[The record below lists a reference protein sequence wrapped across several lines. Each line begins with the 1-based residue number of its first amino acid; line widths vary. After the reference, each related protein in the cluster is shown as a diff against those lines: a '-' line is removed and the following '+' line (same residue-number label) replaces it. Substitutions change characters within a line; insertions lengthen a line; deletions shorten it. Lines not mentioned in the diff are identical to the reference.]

1 MVGRDNKEKNK
12 MNPILW
18 FLFAIVIPVIIVI
31 TLAVIIMGVA
41 GFNVIDWAKEKGNTI
56 PVISDWITTEEE
68 KTVQENNERVQA
80 VNEEKD
86 EEITMLNE
94 TISDLEATID
104 QLEQEILKLEENET
118 TATATTGAENPE
130 ENQEDE
136 ALKMITKSYE
146 EMDSEQAALILE
158 SLDTDTAL
166 NIVRGLSNEV
176 RGDIMQA
183 MEPESAAQFTELLL
197 ENEQ

>member
-1 MVGRDNKEKNK
+1 MVEKEKKK

-18 FLFAIVIPVIIVI
+18 FLFAIVIPVIIVL

-41 GFNVIDWAKEKGNTI
+41 GFNVIDWAKEKGNAI
-56 PVISDWITTEEE
+56 PVISDWVTTEEE
-68 KTVQENNERVQA
+68 KTVQENDERVQA
-80 VNEEKD
+80 IIKEKD

-94 TISDLEATID
+94 NISDLEATIN
-104 QLEQEILKLEENET
+104 QLEQEILKLEENEST
-118 TATATTGAENPE
+118 SETVTATENLE

-136 ALKMITKSYE
+136 SVKMVTKSYE

-166 NIVRGLSNEV
+166 TIIRELSNEV
-176 RGDIMQA
+176 RGGILEA
-183 MEPESAAQFTELLL
+183 MEPESAAQMTQLLL